1 MLERT
6 TQMSNDHH
14 HHSGATHLAELA
26 ILGAILTLPS
36 NILRTA
42 AKRLAI
48 LVGIF
53 ALIVVGLITALNLST
68 PVCHLGRSIDS
79 PTSNDRQLCKQ
90 TAEKME
96 REKQAALAELE
107 GVLERDRPLKP

>member
-1 MLERT
+1 
-6 TQMSNDHH
+6 MSDDH

-26 ILGAILTLPS
+26 ILAAILTLPS
-36 NILRTA
+36 SILWTA

-68 PVCHLGRSIDS
+68 PVCHLGPYINS
-79 PTSNDRQLCKQ
+79 PTSNDPQLCKEN
-90 TAEKME
+90 AEKRSAE
-96 REKQAALAELE
+96 AQAAMAELE